1 MLVVVGSPCPVPVVV
16 VLAGVVIPRAPVVVP
31 RVALALGPVALA
43 LVVRLVV
50 LVRGR

>member
-1 MLVVVGSPCPVPVVV
+1 LVVVGSPCPVPVVV

-31 RVALALGPVALA
+31 RVALGPVV